1 MIAILYG
8 VDISVDISP
17 HDNTPRQRVTITLEN
32 AGALIPTD
40 EMQCLIGGLVRVDVA
55 PAKSTAA
62 LPPST
67 GNHSDGG

>member
-8 VDISVDISP
+8 VDVSVDISP
-17 HDNTPRQRVTITLEN
+17 HDAMPRQRVTITLEN

-40 EMQCLIGGLVRVDVA
+40 ELQCLIGGLVRVDVV

-62 LPPST
+62 LPAST
-67 GNHSDGG
+67 VSPADGS